1 MEDLARDRT
10 GARVPAERLPEAEA
24 PCLARSARPQ
34 VVERVSR
41 LPPFERFLEENR
53 TTVFRYLTAAVGP
66 IDADDV
72 FQETFLA
79 ALRAYPRCNEAA
91 RLDRWILRI
100 ASRKAIDHHR
110 GAGRRPIPV
119 AAPPERPTEVD
130 PAGLFRGGGSCKR
143 LPGIAQTEATRAQGA
158 SHMDERLRI
167 STQEAERRSRQAAE
181 RFRAAAPDTGLVDVA
196 VGTMGSPVG
205 ELLVAVTPRGLA
217 AIAFE
222 GDDRDRVLDR
232 LARGLSPRVLM
243 AARATDDVRRELDEY
258 FRGARRRFDLRL
270 DRRLMSPFA
279 KDVLGATARVPFGRL
294 ATYGEIAG
302 RIGRPKA
309 ARAVGAALGA
319 NPIPIVVPCHRVIGA
334 GGNLTGYGGGL
345 PRKELLLRLEGS
357 LPAA

>member
-1 MEDLARDRT
+1 MN
-10 GARVPAERLPEAEA
+10 ERL
-24 PCLARSARPQ
+24 
-34 VVERVSR
+34 
-41 LPPFERFLEENR
+41 
-53 TTVFRYLTAAVGP
+53 T
-66 IDADDV
+66 
-72 FQETFLA
+72 
-79 ALRAYPRCNEAA
+79 
-91 RLDRWILRI
+91 
-100 ASRKAIDHHR
+100 
-110 GAGRRPIPV
+110 
-119 AAPPERPTEVD
+119 
-130 PAGLFRGGGSCKR
+130 
-143 LPGIAQTEATRAQGA
+143 
-158 SHMDERLRI
+158 I
-167 STQEAERRSRQAAE
+167 STQEADRRSRQAAE

-196 VGTMGSPVG
+196 VGTIGSPVG

-232 LARGLSPRVLM
+232 LARELSPRVLV

>member
-1 MEDLARDRT
+1 
-10 GARVPAERLPEAEA
+10 
-24 PCLARSARPQ
+24 
-34 VVERVSR
+34 
-41 LPPFERFLEENR
+41 
-53 TTVFRYLTAAVGP
+53 
-66 IDADDV
+66 
-72 FQETFLA
+72 
-79 ALRAYPRCNEAA
+79 
-91 RLDRWILRI
+91 
-100 ASRKAIDHHR
+100 
-110 GAGRRPIPV
+110 
-119 AAPPERPTEVD
+119 
-130 PAGLFRGGGSCKR
+130 
-143 LPGIAQTEATRAQGA
+143 
-158 SHMDERLRI
+158 MDERVTI
-167 STQEAERRSRQAAE
+167 STQEADGRSRQAVD
-181 RFRAAAPDTGLVDVA
+181 RFRTAASESGLVDVA
-196 VGTMGSPVG
+196 VATVGSPVG
-205 ELLVAVTPRGLA
+205 ELLVAVTSRGLA

-232 LARGLSPRVLM
+232 LARELSPRVLI

-258 FRGARRRFDLRL
+258 FRGARHRFEIRL

>member
-1 MEDLARDRT
+1 
-10 GARVPAERLPEAEA
+10 
-24 PCLARSARPQ
+24 
-34 VVERVSR
+34 
-41 LPPFERFLEENR
+41 
-53 TTVFRYLTAAVGP
+53 
-66 IDADDV
+66 
-72 FQETFLA
+72 
-79 ALRAYPRCNEAA
+79 
-91 RLDRWILRI
+91 
-100 ASRKAIDHHR
+100 
-110 GAGRRPIPV
+110 
-119 AAPPERPTEVD
+119 
-130 PAGLFRGGGSCKR
+130 
-143 LPGIAQTEATRAQGA
+143 
-158 SHMDERLRI
+158 MDERLTI
-167 STQEAERRSRQAAE
+167 STQEADGRSRQAVD
-181 RFRAAAPDTGLVDVA
+181 RFRTAASESGLVDVA
-196 VGTMGSPVG
+196 VATVGSPVG
-205 ELLVAVTPRGLA
+205 ELLVAVTSRGLA

-232 LARGLSPRVLM
+232 LARELSPRVLI

-258 FRGARRRFDLRL
+258 FRGARHRFEIRL

-357 LPAA
+357 LPVA